1 MRSTVGGT
9 IYNVADNGHVG
20 KHRLAQNV
28 LLLSQSIISKG
39 QLKAVLCVKNEMLMK
54 TLFPKIFLG
63 LMTLAFCKT
72 GIESL
77 IDPQAVLAQVG
88 IVLDN
93 PSALSSMRAVYGGL
107 HLVIG
112 LFCFWG
118 IFKTQETPLIFVL
131 LYTVGFIAGRL
142 SGILVDGAPNSFVM
156 TWLITEMVAGAMA
169 GYSLYLLRK
178 VPLTVRTV

>member
-1 MRSTVGGT
+1 
-9 IYNVADNGHVG
+9 
-20 KHRLAQNV
+20 
-28 LLLSQSIISKG
+28 
-39 QLKAVLCVKNEMLMK
+39 MK

-112 LFCFWG
+112 LCCFMG
-118 IFKTQETPLIFVL
+118 IFRNPETPLVIVV
-131 LYTVGFIAGRL
+131 LYTIGFTIGRL

-156 TWLITEMVAGAMA
+156 TWLITELFAGAMA
-169 GYSLYLLRK
+169 GLSLFLLK
-178 VPLTVRTV
+178 KIPLHVRTV